1 MTTPPPRISAI
12 MSAALLLVLV
22 IGGTFVSSS
31 RVNLLPGPKT
41 KEATSTTTTAVTT
54 WTTHAEPDLG
64 GISHETHQ
72 LPVWVVH
79 RLEEVRSRAI
89 HWLLSK
95 ATDEYGWPGGDTA
108 RVVIALAASLDEWP
122 DKNDL
127 ITRLIVKQMEVEV
140 LEKLLR
146 RETESLTPAR
156 VAFYALALGG
166 SCRDPH
172 NFYGHNLIETL
183 NKHHDTQDFPGYP
196 ETFGYS
202 FTSLVSCLAGGHLH
216 KKRTRH
222 LLHIAKEHTQRAPS
236 LMGKERPG
244 LFCPRENPPSSRA
257 NEFRAEFHPKSGW
270 KIAQFSLHLFPS
282 LTTNLTPTS
291 LLPHTGGIAVLA
303 LECIRHRKRGE
314 FPPTHLHESLQ
325 AIASRQRGDGSFG
338 NALSAT
344 SGGPSSWNRTGAALA
359 LQSFQE
365 GNGSFHNE
373 VAATSEALL
382 AVTSLLNGLGVLAL
396 TKGHC
401 TPGRKQRRRRK
412 HEPVSHTPLL
422 FDCTKFCNNHVE
434 NTASKVVVVVTNSTS
449 FTPAENIT
457 LNDEGILT
465 TMTTTKT
472 TTTQNPTDF
481 KLADLPV
488 ISIHY
493 YLWIGPHPRS
503 AVKHNLTLQVPTNT
517 TFFLAMQRAAEL
529 DPAYE
534 FSATVWPNGH
544 YVHTISGREE
554 RPVGYNYWLLYLL
567 RAPPDAESPPDSSLI
582 AQAGVDDLWV
592 EEDQVYLFWYKAI

>member
-1 MTTPPPRISAI
+1 M
-12 MSAALLLVLV
+12 
-22 IGGTFVSSS
+22 
-31 RVNLLPGPKT
+31 
-41 KEATSTTTTAVTT
+41 
-54 WTTHAEPDLG
+54 
-64 GISHETHQ
+64 
-72 LPVWVVH
+72 
-79 RLEEVRSRAI
+79 
-89 HWLLSK
+89 
-95 ATDEYGWPGGDTA
+95 
-108 RVVIALAASLDEWP
+108 
-122 DKNDL
+122 
-127 ITRLIVKQMEVEV
+127 
-140 LEKLLR
+140 
-146 RETESLTPAR
+146 
-156 VAFYALALGG
+156 
-166 SCRDPH
+166 
-172 NFYGHNLIETL
+172 
-183 NKHHDTQDFPGYP
+183 
-196 ETFGYS
+196 
-202 FTSLVSCLAGGHLH
+202 
-216 KKRTRH
+216 
-222 LLHIAKEHTQRAPS
+222 
-236 LMGKERPG
+236 
-244 LFCPRENPPSSRA
+244 
-257 NEFRAEFHPKSGW
+257 
-270 KIAQFSLHLFPS
+270 
-282 LTTNLTPTS
+282 
-291 LLPHTGGIAVLA
+291 
-303 LECIRHRKRGE
+303 
-314 FPPTHLHESLQ
+314 
-325 AIASRQRGDGSFG
+325 
-338 NALSAT
+338 
-344 SGGPSSWNRTGAALA
+344 A

-534 FSATVWPNGH
+534 
-544 YVHTISGREE
+544 
-554 RPVGYNYWLLYLL
+554 
-567 RAPPDAESPPDSSLI
+567 
-582 AQAGVDDLWV
+582 
-592 EEDQVYLFWYKAI
+592 